1 MEFLQEHTVLC
12 EPMLNYFIIW
22 IYFKITSRLQSKLIS
37 LLFFFLK
44 NFIKTFQ
51 DLGAKN
57 LEPVEVNILLKHPY
71 IQDLIANYLDYK
83 IPVSMSQ
90 NCPNLGGP
98 S

>member
-1 MEFLQEHTVLC
+1 MWAYAELL
-12 EPMLNYFIIW
+12 
-22 IYFKITSRLQSKLIS
+22 YFKITSRLQSKLIS
-37 LLFFFLK
+37 LLFFFSK

-83 IPVSMSQ
+83 IPVSTSQ
-90 NCPNLGGP
+90 NCPNLGSP